1 MVKLAGPTQIA
12 DKIHLKQFISYK
24 AGVDFMIV
32 SNSRK
37 VISSFI
43 FLCSFFAF
51 FTSGIL
57 ADNHESKKLSISQI
71 PMVEIPFGLNL
82 KPH

>member
-1 MVKLAGPTQIA
+1 
-12 DKIHLKQFISYK
+12 
-24 AGVDFMIV
+24 MIV